1 VRLDRQVDGLPAR
14 VAAAHARLKRIYG
27 RPPSCP
33 ELARFLG
40 KRPSGIPIICRR
52 LGLTTRTEVML
63 TSRKRKRRG

>member
-1 VRLDRQVDGLPAR
+1 MRTSHGVQRCAR
-14 VAAAHARLKRIYG
+14 DAGDKRIYG